1 MFVSSVIIYDNVY
14 FSQLFENEC
23 FLFFE
28 INKDQQ
34 GLLKRV
40 KNVVIL

>member
-23 FLFFE
+23 FFVFE

-34 GLLKRV
+34 GLLKKR
-40 KNVVIL
+40 KKVVIL